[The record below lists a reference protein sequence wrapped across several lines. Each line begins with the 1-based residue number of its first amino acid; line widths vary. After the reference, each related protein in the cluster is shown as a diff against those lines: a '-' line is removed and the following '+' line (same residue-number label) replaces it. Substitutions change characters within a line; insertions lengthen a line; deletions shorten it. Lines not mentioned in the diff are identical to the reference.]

1 MEPTRRQLLAGAG
14 AAAVGG
20 LAGCTGRL
28 TAEGTAFAAAGAT
41 LPRDAQRETGYT
53 HHRTEEMTA
62 SRRFRIGRTVEVTSI
77 VAEYD

>member
-28 TAEGTAFAAAGAT
+28 TAEGAAFAAAGAT
-41 LPRDAQRETGYT
+41 LPRDAPSGRPATPTTGP
-53 HHRTEEMTA
+53 
-62 SRRFRIGRTVEVTSI
+62 RR
-77 VAEYD
+77 